1 MSAVFIL
8 VVIFT
13 SIIAIVW
20 IVEREQTKRERN
32 KIEETLRSEEMMRGY
47 EAGTYS
53 IRDNEEEDLPENLK
67 RVRDR
72 LEEGIVDLKKRI
84 NNMMPI
90 SKERRNI

>member
-1 MSAVFIL
+1 MSAVSIL

-47 EAGTYS
+47 EAGTYNLS
-53 IRDNEEEDLPENLK
+53 DEKEEDLPENLK

-72 LEEGIVDLKKRI
+72 LEDGFLDLKDRI
-84 NNMMPI
+84 KTI
-90 SKERRNI
+90 SGK

>member
-1 MSAVFIL
+1 MSAVSIL

-47 EAGTYS
+47 EAGTYNLG
-53 IRDNEEEDLPENLK
+53 DEKEEDLTENLK
-67 RVRDR
+67 QVRDR
-72 LEEGIVDLKKRI
+72 LEDGFLDLKDRI
-84 NNMMPI
+84 KTI
-90 SKERRNI
+90 SGK

>member
-1 MSAVFIL
+1 MSAVSIL

-47 EAGTYS
+47 EAGTYNLS
-53 IRDNEEEDLPENLK
+53 DEKEEDLPENLK

-72 LEEGIVDLKKRI
+72 LEDSFLDLKDRI
-84 NNMMPI
+84 KTI
-90 SKERRNI
+90 SGK

>member
-1 MSAVFIL
+1 MSAVSIL

-47 EAGTYS
+47 EAGTYNL
-53 IRDNEEEDLPENLK
+53 IEEKEEDLPENLK

-72 LEEGIVDLKKRI
+72 LEDSFLDLKDRI
-84 NNMMPI
+84 KTI
-90 SKERRNI
+90 SGK

>member
-1 MSAVFIL
+1 MSAVSIL

-47 EAGTYS
+47 EVGTYNLS
-53 IRDNEEEDLPENLK
+53 EEKEEDLPENLK

-72 LEEGIVDLKKRI
+72 LEDGFLDLKDRI
-84 NNMMPI
+84 KTI
-90 SKERRNI
+90 SRK

>member
-1 MSAVFIL
+1 MSAVSIL

-47 EAGTYS
+47 EAGTYNLG
-53 IRDNEEEDLPENLK
+53 DEKEEDLPENLK
-67 RVRDR
+67 RVRDI
-72 LEEGIVDLKKRI
+72 LEDGFLDLKDRI
-84 NNMMPI
+84 KNK
-90 SKERRNI
+90 SGK

>member
-1 MSAVFIL
+1 MSVVSIL

-47 EAGTYS
+47 EAGTYNLG
-53 IRDNEEEDLPENLK
+53 DEKEEDLPENLK

-72 LEEGIVDLKKRI
+72 LEDSFLDLKDRI
-84 NNMMPI
+84 KTI
-90 SKERRNI
+90 SGK

>member
-1 MSAVFIL
+1 MSAVSIL

-47 EAGTYS
+47 EAGTYNLG
-53 IRDNEEEDLPENLK
+53 DEKEEDLPENLK
-67 RVRDR
+67 RVRER
-72 LEEGIVDLKKRI
+72 LEEGIVELKKRI
-84 NNMMPI
+84 NKMDAN
-90 SKERRNI
+90 N

>member
-1 MSAVFIL
+1 MSAVSIL

-53 IRDNEEEDLPENLK
+53 ISDNEDGDLPENLK

-84 NNMMPI
+84 NNMDA
-90 SKERRNI
+90 K

>member
-47 EAGTYS
+47 EAGTYNLS
-53 IRDNEEEDLPENLK
+53 DEKEEDLPENLK

-72 LEEGIVDLKKRI
+72 LEDGFLDLKDRI
-84 NNMMPI
+84 KTI
-90 SKERRNI
+90 SGK

>member
-1 MSAVFIL
+1 MSAVSIL
-8 VVIFT
+8 VVIVT

-47 EAGTYS
+47 EAGTYNIS
-53 IRDNEEEDLPENLK
+53 DEKEEDLPENLK

-72 LEEGIVDLKKRI
+72 LEDGFLDLKDRI
-84 NNMMPI
+84 KTI
-90 SKERRNI
+90 SGK

>member
-47 EAGTYS
+47 EAGSYTLDDS
-53 IRDNEEEDLPENLK
+53 KEEDLPENLK

-72 LEEGIVDLKKRI
+72 FEEGIVDLKKRI
-84 NNMMPI
+84 NKMDAN
-90 SKERRNI
+90 N

>member
-1 MSAVFIL
+1 MSVVSIL

-47 EAGTYS
+47 EAGTYNIS
-53 IRDNEEEDLPENLK
+53 DEKEEDLPENLK

-72 LEEGIVDLKKRI
+72 LEDGFLDLKDRI
-84 NNMMPI
+84 KTI
-90 SKERRNI
+90 SGK

>member
-1 MSAVFIL
+1 MSAVSIL

-20 IVEREQTKRERN
+20 IVERERTKRERN

-47 EAGTYS
+47 EAGTYNLM
-53 IRDNEEEDLPENLK
+53 DEKEEDLPESLQ

-72 LEEGIVDLKKRI
+72 LEDGFLDLKDRI
-84 NNMMPI
+84 KNK
-90 SKERRNI
+90 SGK

>member
-1 MSAVFIL
+1 MSAISIL

-13 SIIAIVW
+13 SITAIVW

-47 EAGTYS
+47 EAGTYNLS
-53 IRDNEEEDLPENLK
+53 DEKEEDLPENLK

-72 LEEGIVDLKKRI
+72 LEDGFLDLKDRI
-84 NNMMPI
+84 KTI
-90 SKERRNI
+90 SGK

>member
-1 MSAVFIL
+1 MSAVSIL

-47 EAGTYS
+47 EAGTYNLM
-53 IRDNEEEDLPENLK
+53 DDKEEDLPENLK

-72 LEEGIVDLKKRI
+72 LEDVFLDLKDRI
-84 NNMMPI
+84 KTI
-90 SKERRNI
+90 SGK

>member
-1 MSAVFIL
+1 MSAVSIL

-47 EAGTYS
+47 EAGTYNLM
-53 IRDNEEEDLPENLK
+53 DEKKEDLPENLK

-72 LEEGIVDLKKRI
+72 LEDGFLDLKDRI
-84 NNMMPI
+84 KTI
-90 SKERRNI
+90 SGK

>member
-1 MSAVFIL
+1 MSAVSIL

-72 LEEGIVDLKKRI
+72 LEDGFLDLKDRI
-84 NNMMPI
+84 KTI
-90 SKERRNI
+90 SGK

>member
-1 MSAVFIL
+1 MSAVSIL

-32 KIEETLRSEEMMRGY
+32 NIEETLRSEEMMRGY
-47 EAGTYS
+47 EAGTYNL
-53 IRDNEEEDLPENLK
+53 IEEKEEDLPENLK

-72 LEEGIVDLKKRI
+72 LEDGFLDLKNRI
-84 NNMMPI
+84 KTI
-90 SKERRNI
+90 SEK

>member
-1 MSAVFIL
+1 MSAVSIL

-20 IVEREQTKRERN
+20 IVERELTKRERN

-47 EAGTYS
+47 EAGTYNL
-53 IRDNEEEDLPENLK
+53 RDEKEEDLPENLK

-72 LEEGIVDLKKRI
+72 LEDGFLDLKDRI
-84 NNMMPI
+84 KTI
-90 SKERRNI
+90 SGK

>member
-47 EAGTYS
+47 EAGTYNLS
-53 IRDNEEEDLPENLK
+53 DEKEEDLPENLK

-72 LEEGIVDLKKRI
+72 LEDGFLDLKDRNKT
-84 NNMMPI
+84 I
-90 SKERRNI
+90 SGK